1 MSVSAVLNRWLKHLY
16 KLLAI
21 LLVIFAVSIS
31 ALRLFLPYAHN
42 YSQNVEDYIN
52 TRYNSNISIGSLSM
66 GWRESGPTLITQQV
80 ELLSRHDSKIYI
92 GSLEVELD
100 FWRSIRSGQLVT
112 TDFVI
117 SGAKLEFEQAALV
130 NSTENITAN
139 ESDNNDLIDSL
150 STILLEQISRF
161 SIRDSHVLYRS
172 IAGVRAFT
180 INEMFWLNDQER
192 HRANGTV
199 IVDGLSSNNLK
210 VLLDFQGQKFDD
222 FNGQAYLEAN
232 EIDITPWLG
241 RVLAIEDANTHSAIN
256 FNAWLNINAGKPE
269 FIQLALGQNE
279 ITWQHHDKNQTFEI
293 IGGDVQINILDEVL
307 FDVAT
312 SPLTI
317 KRNGIETNKI
327 SLLANVNGS
336 NINGYI
342 SGLELASFTDVS
354 PLLFDDVPLEKLL
367 LDLDAVGRV
376 EDIHFRTSADDVAVS
391 AKLIDVDSHFSH
403 GIPGIDNVSGE
414 LLYANN
420 QLQITL
426 DAIDGELN
434 FGKHFKKPIPYTH
447 LSGQLNAQFLGDNWQ
462 LRVNDIDFDSPA
474 LALTADVKV
483 NSEKDKAVTLA
494 LLASVSH
501 GDAKYAELYYP
512 HLLMGENL
520 YSYLDDAIID
530 GTLNQAL
537 VLFNGPLESFPFNH
551 NEGVF
556 VVDAELTKSTFIF
569 DPEWPVIEGFSAN
582 LNFTNNSMLIT
593 GREGTLSGIDVTGV
607 EAAINSLSDEQI
619 LTVDADFK
627 QVQPKLVSV
636 LMDASPLQ
644 DSIGKTLEQ
653 VQVSEPID
661 GDFSL
666 ILPLNDL
673 DAVVAKGHVDFK
685 NNNVVLKTPS
695 MVFNNVNGRL
705 DYYNDVIK
713 VDGVELGWQGLPL
726 TLNVE
731 AKQKS
736 DHYNVS
742 IETLAQWQGEQW
754 QSKLPEELVKYAQG
768 QANWQ
773 GLLSLNI
780 SDDKFS
786 YDYQINSTLDE
797 LTLSLPTPFSK
808 TAGEKVAMSVHAF
821 GDESAS
827 TINADIG
834 NKIGFYGLLDHEK
847 TYFSSAH
854 LVLGQ
859 PQSWLP
865 TTGFH
870 ITADVE
876 QANYA
881 QWQPLVLDIMAA
893 LNAEP
898 NDLNDSIEPSDENM
912 AQYSL
917 LSAPEKIQGKVN
929 NLDVYGEHFQQV
941 SFDFSPEPHWW
952 LLNINAKELRGA
964 VKFYP
969 DWYQQGVDLDIDFMH
984 LKNNASQLTRRAN
997 DTVVDETAPELE
1009 IKESSSTPQV
1019 NLNALSEIKNK
1030 SEEQTNP
1037 DDSSENSI
1045 LASQI
1050 PILIDHANN
1059 MEIFS
1064 DIPPL
1069 SVKCGSCQYGVYD
1082 FGEVAFTLEREGK
1095 NILTLHNFSA
1105 KRDKTKLLLDGK
1117 WQQDENNS
1125 QTTIKGSLLTD
1136 NVAAEV
1142 ENLGYVSII
1151 KDSGVEINYD
1161 VVWQGGPHNFAMAT
1175 FDGDLTAKF
1184 DDGYLADVDDKG
1196 VRILSL
1202 LSLQSL
1208 VRKLSFDFRD
1218 IFSDGMFYQELGGEF
1233 IVKSGVAYTDNVL
1246 MKGTA
1251 GDLTIIGNTNFNTGD
1266 LDYRMS
1272 YKPNLT
1278 SSLPVLA
1285 WIATLNPVT
1294 FLAGMALDEVITSSV
1309 IAEIN
1314 FEVTGNLDDPQFKQ
1328 VSRKNK
1334 NISVGRS
1341 SPPQIVENS
1350 PDESSAITTD
1360 ETEIKPSVKDD
1371 IEIEID
1377 G

>member
-92 GSLEVELD
+92 GSLEVEVD

-117 SGAKLEFEQAALV
+117 SGAKLEFEQTALV
-130 NSTENITAN
+130 NSTDNIAAN

-150 STILLEQISRF
+150 STILLDQISRF

-222 FNGQAYLEAN
+222 LSGQAYLEAN

-269 FIQLALGQNE
+269 LIQLALGQNE
-279 ITWQHHDKNQTFEI
+279 ITWQHHNKNQTFEI
-293 IGGDVQINILDEVL
+293 IGGDVQINILDELL

-327 SLLANVNGS
+327 SLLANVDGVNV
-336 NINGYI
+336 NGYI

-376 EDIHFRTSADDVAVS
+376 EDIHFSTSADDVAVS
-391 AKLIDVDSHFSH
+391 ATLIDVDSHFSY

-426 DAIDGELN
+426 NATDGELN

-462 LRVNDIDFDSPA
+462 LWVDDIDFDSPT
-474 LALTADVKV
+474 LSLTANVKV
-483 NSEKDKAVTLA
+483 NSEVEQAVTLA

-501 GDAKYAELYYP
+501 GDAKHAELYYP

-520 YSYLDDAIID
+520 YSYLDGAIID
-530 GTLNQAL
+530 GKLNQAL

-556 VVDAELTKSTFIF
+556 VVDAELTKSTFSF
-569 DPEWPVIEGFSAN
+569 DPEWPVIEDFSAN

-627 QVQPKLVSV
+627 QVQPKLVST
-636 LMDASPLQ
+636 LMNASPLQ
-644 DSIGKTLEQ
+644 GSIGKTLEQ
-653 VQVSEPID
+653 VQVSKPID

-797 LTLSLPTPFSK
+797 LTLSLPAPFSK

-865 TTGFH
+865 TAGFH

-941 SFDFSPEPHWW
+941 SFDFSPEPNWW

-1009 IKESSSTPQV
+1009 IKESSSTPQA

-1064 DIPPL
+1064 YIPPL
-1069 SVKCGSCQYGVYD
+1069 NVKCGNCQYGVYD
-1082 FGEVAFTLEREGK
+1082 FGAVAFTLEREGK

-1125 QTTIKGSLLTD
+1125 QTTIKGSLATED
-1136 NVAAEV
+1136 VAAEV

-1175 FDGDLTAKF
+1175 FDGDFTAEF

-1233 IVKSGVAYTDNVL
+1233 IVKGGVAYTDNVL

-1341 SPPQIVENS
+1341 SPPKIVENS